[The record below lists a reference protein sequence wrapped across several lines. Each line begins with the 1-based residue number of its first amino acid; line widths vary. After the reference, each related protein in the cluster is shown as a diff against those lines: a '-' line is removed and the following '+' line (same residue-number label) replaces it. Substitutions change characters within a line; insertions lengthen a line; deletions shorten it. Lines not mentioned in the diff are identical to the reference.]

1 MIKGGKLSFIYK
13 REANLILKDFFIR
26 KSVLKRIK
34 REGDKMGVLI
44 WECWLFKDRGKGR
57 FNLGVQANFKPI
69 FLVQVFQLNVQ
80 LEA

>member
-1 MIKGGKLSFIYK
+1 
-13 REANLILKDFFIR
+13 
-26 KSVLKRIK
+26 
-34 REGDKMGVLI
+34 MGVLI